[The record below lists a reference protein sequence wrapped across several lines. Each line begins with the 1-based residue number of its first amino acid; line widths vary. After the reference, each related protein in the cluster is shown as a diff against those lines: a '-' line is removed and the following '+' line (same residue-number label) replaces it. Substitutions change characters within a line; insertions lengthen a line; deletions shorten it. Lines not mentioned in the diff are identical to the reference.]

1 MDEPTTV
8 LTGSEI
14 EILFKIM
21 NKLKEKGVTIIY
33 ISHKLQEVKTICD
46 RLMVLRDGQQ
56 IVVEDIKDVDDHR
69 MATLMV
75 GRELSQIFPPKLD
88 MAEERILEVEN
99 VSVRNKLD
107 NISFNLRKGEILGFA
122 GLVGA
127 GRTEVAE
134 TLIGIRKKSSG
145 VIKKNGKTV
154 SIKNPG
160 DSIKQKIAYL
170 SEDRQGTGIITNFDI
185 VKNVTL
191 SSLDDYS
198 RVLVDHKKERDK
210 AEYYVKSFK
219 IKAASLKTA
228 LEFFSGGNQQK
239 VSLSK
244 SLDTN
249 PEILIV
255 DEPTRGID
263 VNAKR
268 EIYYFLNDLAQKGI
282 SCIFISS
289 ELEEIIGM
297 CSRVVVMKEGRI
309 TGVLTGKD
317 INEEEIMLHAT
328 GLKGVA

>member
-1 MDEPTTV
+1 
-8 LTGSEI
+8 
-14 EILFKIM
+14 
-21 NKLKEKGVTIIY
+21 
-33 ISHKLQEVKTICD
+33 
-46 RLMVLRDGQQ
+46 
-56 IVVEDIKDVDDHR
+56 
-69 MATLMV
+69 MV
-75 GRELSQIFPPKLD
+75 GRELSQIFPPKLEIT
-88 MAEERILEVEN
+88 EEKVLEVEN
-99 VSVRNKLD
+99 VSVKGKLN
-107 NISFNLRKGEILGFA
+107 NISFDLRKGEILGFA

-134 TLIGIRKKSSG
+134 TLIGIWKKISG
-145 VIKKNGKTV
+145 TIKIGGHDAL
-154 SIKNPG
+154 IKNPG
-160 DSIKQKIAYL
+160 DAIKHKIAYL

-185 VKNVTL
+185 IKNITL

-198 RVLVDHKKERDK
+198 HVLLDHKKAKEK
-210 AEYYVKSFK
+210 AQYYVDSFK
-219 IKAASLKTA
+219 IRAASLQTA

-239 VSLSK
+239 VSLAK

-268 EIYYFLNDLAQKGI
+268 EIYYFLNELAQKGI

-297 CSRVVVMKEGRI
+297 CSRVVVMKEGKI
-309 TGVLTGKD
+309 TGILTGNE